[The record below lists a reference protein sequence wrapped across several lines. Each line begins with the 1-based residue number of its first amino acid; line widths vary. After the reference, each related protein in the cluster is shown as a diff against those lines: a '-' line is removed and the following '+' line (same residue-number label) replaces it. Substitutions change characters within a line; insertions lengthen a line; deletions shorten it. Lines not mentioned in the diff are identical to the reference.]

1 MHANTWPGFSRLW
14 FQRSCSE
21 RGENLCNFVCST
33 RVKKNEKKIK
43 NKIQTVVTVV
53 IIITRNENIK
63 YNKRRFVFS
72 RRRSII
78 LCAEEMTK
86 KKTQY
91 LLYVRESF
99 SLSISLASYY
109 PLTLSPSFSLSIYI
123 YIKCII
129 YIYSSCCWQCS
140 ALQAFIFIYEI
151 LFSAVSLENI

>member
-1 MHANTWPGFSRLW
+1 MHANTWPGFPGLW

-43 NKIQTVVTVV
+43 NKIQTVV

-99 SLSISLASYY
+99 SLSISLASYSL
-109 PLTLSPSFSLSIYI
+109 LTLSPSLSLSIYI
-123 YIKCII
+123 YIYKM
-129 YIYSSCCWQCS
+129 Y
-140 ALQAFIFIYEI
+140 
-151 LFSAVSLENI
+151 NIHI